1 MIGTTTTAVR
11 LNRDILRQALNVV
24 LATAQIVITI
34 IGYVVGSNSKFDS
47 TDATT
52 PQIVPAVY
60 VFSVWALI
68 YAGALAYA
76 IYQALPQHREDDL
89 LRRIGFYTA
98 SAYLAT
104 SVWLIAAQLNLNW
117 LTVVCIFWILGSLL
131 GAFIQFIVYRS
142 PLSRVE
148 RFLVVLP
155 TSIYTG
161 WATIATIAN
170 VATVLQP
177 AGFSNVGLSNQ
188 NWTIVMLI
196 VGTLIASFTTYRS
209 RGNLGYALT
218 LIWAFI
224 GVVVANIV
232 RTPSIP
238 VALTAG
244 IMALVLT
251 AVLLISRTG
260 SNIGGR
266 LQTAR

>member
-1 MIGTTTTAVR
+1 MISTITTALR
-11 LNRDILRQALNVV
+11 LSRDVLRQVLNVA
-24 LATAQIVITI
+24 LAAGQIIITLV
-34 IGYVVGSNSKFDS
+34 GYRLGSNSNFTS
-47 TDATT
+47 TNATT
-52 PQIVPAVY
+52 PQIVPAEY
-60 VFSVWALI
+60 VFSIWGLI

-76 IYQALPQHREDDL
+76 IYQALPLHREDEL

-104 SVWLIAAQLNLNW
+104 CTWLLMAQLNLYG

-131 GAFIQFIVYRS
+131 GAFIQFIMYKA
-142 PLSRVE
+142 PLTRAQ
-148 RFLVVLP
+148 RFLVILP

-161 WATIATIAN
+161 WATIAVIAN
-170 VATVLQP
+170 IATALQS

-218 LIWAFI
+218 LVWAFI

-232 RTPSIP
+232 RTPGVP
-238 VALTAG
+238 VAITAG
-244 IMALVLT
+244 IMAVALMAVLFIARANGRT
-251 AVLLISRTG
+251 AVS
-260 SNIGGR
+260 S
-266 LQTAR
+266 